1 VHLLK
6 EEDSLMELV
15 DPRLGKDVKKEEVS
29 LMINVAL
36 LCTNSSPSLRPSMSS
51 VVSMLEGREKKYK
64 IIW

>member
-15 DPRLGKDVKKEEVS
+15 DPRLGKDFKKEEVI

-36 LCTNSSPSLRPSMSS
+36 LCTNSCPSLRPSMSS
-51 VVSMLEGREKKYK
+51 VVSMLEGREKNTK
-64 IIW
+64 